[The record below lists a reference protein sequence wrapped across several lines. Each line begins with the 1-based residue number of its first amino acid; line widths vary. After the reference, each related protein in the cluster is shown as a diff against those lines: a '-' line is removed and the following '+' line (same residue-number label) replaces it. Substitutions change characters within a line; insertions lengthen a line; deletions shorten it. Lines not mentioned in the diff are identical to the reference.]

1 MTAIQWQ
8 SYGIILAYT
17 LLHVKPYK
25 KNHLAVKVFFCCRPD
40 LIYGIKSLLE
50 ICVINHIN
58 VGKVVITHR
67 VLTGQRSFIVW
78 IYDFGVNLPHVYMA
92 SVFRGTIFDSCAGK
106 HTLSSVMRDNHTKY
120 QVVANLVVY

>member
-106 HTLSSVMRDNHTKY
+106 H
-120 QVVANLVVY
+120 NLQCSCEHPFLL